1 MASLGIIGSVAR
13 KLVNSDSDGILRMLE
28 DMGRDA
34 IFDLIGGV
42 GSPIGIGLK
51 AFLDYA
57 DAIDK
62 ESARQQKA
70 EDKPLTAAQRRENRV
85 LHQEWL
91 RSNQW
96 RFDWRSQP
104 RRPAGTEAGG
114 EWMEGRLDYMAEQ
127 KKAFSR
133 AQMRRR
139 TRSMREYKARQR
151 SLGNTKTRTIRSA
164 WGDF

>member
-1 MASLGIIGSVAR
+1 MVSIGLVGSVTR
-13 KLVNSDSDGILRMLE
+13 KLVNNDANGLLRMLE

-34 IFDLIGGV
+34 LLGLVGGS
-42 GSPIGIGLK
+42 GTPIGMGLN
-51 AFLDYA
+51 AFLKYVDMTN
-57 DAIDK
+57 K
-62 ESARQQKA
+62 ESLRQQKQK
-70 EDKPLTAAQRRENRV
+70 DKPLTAAQRRRNQV
-85 LHQEWL
+85 LHREWL
-91 RSNQW
+91 QDNRW

-139 TRSMREYKARQR
+139 TRSMREYKARQHA
-151 SLGNTKTRTIRSA
+151 LGNNKTRTIRSA